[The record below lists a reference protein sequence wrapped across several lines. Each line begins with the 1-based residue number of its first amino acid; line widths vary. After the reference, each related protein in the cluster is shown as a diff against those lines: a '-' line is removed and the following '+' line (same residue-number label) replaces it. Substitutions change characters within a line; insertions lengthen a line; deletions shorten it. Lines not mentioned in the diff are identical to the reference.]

1 MRMFKLNLQIFIQDE
16 SFWEGRGF
24 GIKSESL
31 YSVSLSTVKFLEN
44 TVNIVRTSIH
54 IVALLSKISYER

>member
-16 SFWEGRGF
+16 SFWEGKGF

-31 YSVSLSTVKFLEN
+31 YDPIRFTFNREIFGKYSEHCTNFYSYRCL
-44 TVNIVRTSIH
+44 
-54 IVALLSKISYER
+54 AL